1 MTTFN
6 FNFTK
11 RQVVILCIALTEL
24 YNDISKSGVDE
35 QLRDDI
41 KELTKLYVELS
52 ETIDLE
58 TYLFGR
64 IKND

>member
-11 RQVVILCIALTEL
+11 RQVVILCIALTQL